1 VRREKPR
8 LCSTASLERLARERE
23 RAHPSEHGERHRP
36 DLEHDEQDR
45 HPQVLH
51 AQVDEV
57 EQRVEA
63 AHHASRRETGLGMHR
78 VLDLGELRRHARRLL
93 ERNSVQGEEGVPRE
107 LRREAERAG
116 GIEVRRPVDEGRHAA
131 GPRDRER
138 DFERAFGLGSRGS
151 PPVVNPSDP
160 SAAG

>member
-1 VRREKPR
+1 MR
-8 LCSTASLERLARERE
+8 
-23 RAHPSEHGERHRP
+23 
-36 DLEHDEQDR
+36 
-45 HPQVLH
+45 
-51 AQVDEV
+51 VD
-57 EQRVEA
+57 
-63 AHHASRRETGLGMHR
+63 ETGLGLHR

-138 DFERAFGLGSRGS
+138 DFERAFGLGSRRSGTAGHVTS
-151 PPVVNPSDP
+151 
-160 SAAG
+160 SAVLDRARQVSRAARMANRHDAATSTCPAPRARRPAGFASWSSTTIE

>member
-63 AHHASRRETGLGMHR
+63 AHHASRRETGLGLHR

-107 LRREAERAG
+107 LRREESAPAASRYVARSTKVG
-116 GIEVRRPVDEGRHAA
+116 TPQGRVIASAISSARSASALVDR
-131 GPRDRER
+131 
-138 DFERAFGLGSRGS
+138 L
-151 PPVVNPSDP
+151 PS
-160 SAAG
+160 